1 MIAITGAN
9 GQLGQL
15 VIQALLKQ
23 VKATEL
29 VALVRSP
36 EKAQNL
42 KALGIQVR
50 QADYNQPATLSSALK
65 GVDKLLLISG
75 SEIGQRV
82 PQHQAVITAAKEA
95 KVKLLA
101 YTSILKAD
109 TSPLIL
115 ASEHKATEH
124 AIKESGLD
132 AVILRNGW
140 YNENYSANLQGV
152 LQSGVVATAAEDGKF
167 SSAARA
173 DYAQAAA
180 NVLTS
185 RESQAGKVYEL
196 AGDNAY
202 NQQEYAIE
210 VAKQADKSIQFLSL
224 SSEDFSQALINHGLP
239 EGFANVLADS
249 DLHARKG
256 WLFDDSKTLSKL
268 IGRDT
273 TSIAQSIKQVLEVS

>member
-23 VKATEL
+23 VDANEM

-36 EKAQNL
+36 EKALAL
-42 KALGIQVR
+42 KALGVQVR
-50 QADYNQPATLSSALK
+50 QADYNQPTTLSSALK

-95 KVKLLA
+95 KVRLLA

-115 ASEHKATEH
+115 AGEHKATEH
-124 AIKESGLD
+124 AIKESGLN

-152 LQSGVVATAAEDGKF
+152 LQSGVIATAAEDGKF
-167 SSAARA
+167 STAARA

-185 RESQAGKVYEL
+185 QASQAGKVYEL

-202 NQQEYAIE
+202 NQQEYAEE
-210 VAKQADKSIQFLSL
+210 VAKQTDKAIQFISL
-224 SSEDFSQALINHGLP
+224 STDDFNQALISHGLP
-239 EGFANVLADS
+239 EGFAAVLADS
-249 DLHARKG
+249 DLHARDG
-256 WLFDDSKTLSKL
+256 WLFDDSKALSKL
-268 IGRDT
+268 IGRNT

>member
-23 VKATEL
+23 VNASEL

-42 KALGIQVR
+42 KDLGVQVR
-50 QADYNQPATLSSALK
+50 LADYNQPATLSYALK

-82 PQHQAVITAAKEA
+82 PQHQAVIDAAKEA
-95 KVKLLA
+95 KIKLLA

-115 ASEHKATEH
+115 AGEHKATEQS
-124 AIKESGLD
+124 IKESGLN

-167 SSAARA
+167 STAARA

-185 RESQAGKVYEL
+185 QESQTGKVYEL

-202 NQQEYAIE
+202 NQQEYAVE
-210 VAKQADKSIQFLSL
+210 VAKQTDKAIQFVSL
-224 SSEDFSQALINHGLP
+224 STDDFTQALISHGLP
-239 EGFANVLADS
+239 EGFAAVLADS
-249 DLHARKG
+249 DLHARDG
-256 WLFDDSKTLSKL
+256 WLFDDSKALSKL
-268 IGRDT
+268 IGRNT

>member
-23 VKATEL
+23 VDANEL

-36 EKAQNL
+36 EKALAL
-42 KALGIQVR
+42 KALGVQVR
-50 QADYNQPATLSSALK
+50 QADYNQPTTLSSALK

-82 PQHQAVITAAKEA
+82 PQHQAVINAAKEA
-95 KVKLLA
+95 DVKLLA
-101 YTSILKAD
+101 YTSILKAN

-115 ASEHKATEH
+115 AGEHKATEH

-152 LQSGVVATAAEDGKF
+152 LQSGVVATAAQDGKF
-167 SSAARA
+167 STAARA

-185 RESQAGKVYEL
+185 QTSQAGKVYEL

-202 NQQEYAIE
+202 NQQEYAEE

-224 SSEDFSQALINHGLP
+224 SSEDFSQALVSHGLP

-256 WLFDDSKTLSKL
+256 WLFDDSKALSKL
-268 IGRDT
+268 IGRNT
-273 TSIAQSIKQVLEVS
+273 TSISQSIKEVLEVS

>member
-42 KALGIQVR
+42 KALGVQVR
-50 QADYNQPATLSSALK
+50 QADYNQPTTLSSALK

-82 PQHQAVITAAKEA
+82 PQHQAVINAAKEA
-95 KVKLLA
+95 DVKLLA

-115 ASEHKATEH
+115 AGEHKATEH

-152 LQSGVVATAAEDGKF
+152 LQSGVVATAAQDGKF

-185 RESQAGKVYEL
+185 QASQAGKVYEL

-202 NQQEYAIE
+202 NQQEYAEE

-224 SSEDFSQALINHGLP
+224 SSEDFSQALVSHGLP

-256 WLFDDSKTLSKL
+256 WLFDDSKMLSKL
-268 IGRDT
+268 IGRNT
-273 TSIAQSIKQVLEVS
+273 TSIAQSIKEALEVC